1 MSDLPRLA
9 FAGAYDA
16 IKETLAHPQNT
27 RILLDKHSNSGWTP
41 LTAAAY
47 AGQHHI
53 VTLLLALGARTEL
66 RARANDKTAYECCLL
81 GQRNVQT
88 PTSNHQAC
96 LVLLDAAEIEP
107 SQCEQLCE
115 PCHPPLLHGVV
126 SA

>member
-9 FAGAYDA
+9 FAGAHQA
-16 IKETLAHPQNT
+16 IKEQLAHDPNPKV
-27 RILLDKHSNSGWTP
+27 LLDKHSNTGWTP

-47 AGQHHI
+47 AGQIHI

-66 RARANDKTAYECCLL
+66 RARANNKTAYENCLL

-96 LVLLDAAEIEP
+96 LVLLDAANIELP
-107 SQCEQLCE
+107 QCE
-115 PCHPPLLHGVV
+115 PCEPCRPPLPHGVV